1 MERRL
6 FIISN
11 RLPVNIE
18 THENEISVNISGGGL
33 VTAISGYLDQKEQH
47 REKEFDKKI
56 WIGVPGCTANVWTKV
71 QRDIPAEGYEYVPVF
86 INKKSF
92 EAYYNGMSN
101 SVLWAL
107 FHYFPSFADFN
118 SNYYEQYQK
127 VNHDFLDVLMRY
139 LQPND
144 TVWIHDYHLLPL
156 AGLIRKHMPEITIGF
171 FLHIPFPSFE
181 IFRIMPKRWQRQLLE
196 GMLGADLL
204 GFHTMEYTT
213 HFLKSVQMILGLE
226 HDKFVLR
233 YNDRIIRVGVFP
245 ISIDFE
251 KFNDA
256 YDLPQATRQRNQM
269 RRQFAEKKI
278 IFSADRLD
286 YTKGVQN
293 RLKGYEY
300 FLKQHPEY
308 HEKVVFVMIIVPSR
322 DALSKYAERKKM
334 IDEYIGSL
342 NSRVG
347 NFKWQPVIYQY
358 NSLDFEDLIAM
369 YTSCDLALIT
379 PIRDGMNLV
388 AKEFVASR
396 KDEQGVLVLSEMT
409 GAAKELT
416 EALTINPTDIEEIS
430 EKIKIGLEMS
440 EEEQKRRIKRM
451 QERIK
456 KYDVADWAGDFFD
469 QLKRARQERSGY
481 EVRFLDTGERNEILY
496 SYANAEKRLLLLDY
510 DGTLAPLVALP
521 EMAKPDERL
530 LDLLKQLSDD
540 QKNTVYIIS
549 GRDAST
555 LDNWLGHLPLNIIA
569 EHGALVKKKEGEWT
583 SAPAADKEWLGMVN
597 EIMQKY
603 AQNCPGAFVENKTFS
618 VAWHYRNALPEQAF
632 IYVNDLVNEINVHAA
647 SYGIQVIKGN
657 KVVEV
662 RSKGINKGHAVKH
675 VLSQTNFDFVLA
687 CGDDTTDED
696 MFYQLAGVPEART
709 IKVGTQ
715 ASYAKY
721 NLHTTEMILSLLH
734 SLSNAKGK
742 NANVISHTL

>member
-269 RRQFAEKKI
+269 RRQFAGKKI

-293 RLKGYEY
+293 RLK
-300 FLKQHPEY
+300 
-308 HEKVVFVMIIVPSR
+308 
-322 DALSKYAERKKM
+322 D
-334 IDEYIGSL
+334 
-342 NSRVG
+342 
-347 NFKWQPVIYQY
+347 
-358 NSLDFEDLIAM
+358 
-369 YTSCDLALIT
+369 
-379 PIRDGMNLV
+379 MN
-388 AKEFVASR
+388 
-396 KDEQGVLVLSEMT
+396 
-409 GAAKELT
+409 
-416 EALTINPTDIEEIS
+416 
-430 EKIKIGLEMS
+430 
-440 EEEQKRRIKRM
+440 
-451 QERIK
+451 
-456 KYDVADWAGDFFD
+456 
-469 QLKRARQERSGY
+469 
-481 EVRFLDTGERNEILY
+481 
-496 SYANAEKRLLLLDY
+496 
-510 DGTLAPLVALP
+510 
-521 EMAKPDERL
+521 
-530 LDLLKQLSDD
+530 
-540 QKNTVYIIS
+540 
-549 GRDAST
+549 
-555 LDNWLGHLPLNIIA
+555 
-569 EHGALVKKKEGEWT
+569 
-583 SAPAADKEWLGMVN
+583 
-597 EIMQKY
+597 
-603 AQNCPGAFVENKTFS
+603 TF
-618 VAWHYRNALPEQAF
+618 
-632 IYVNDLVNEINVHAA
+632 
-647 SYGIQVIKGN
+647 
-657 KVVEV
+657 
-662 RSKGINKGHAVKH
+662 
-675 VLSQTNFDFVLA
+675 
-687 CGDDTTDED
+687 
-696 MFYQLAGVPEART
+696 
-709 IKVGTQ
+709 
-715 ASYAKY
+715 
-721 NLHTTEMILSLLH
+721 
-734 SLSNAKGK
+734 
-742 NANVISHTL
+742 